1 MFEFW
6 FLGKFDTAAIKTDES
21 KSPIEIGSGSQTEL
35 GRGRER
41 EGENSFQQT
50 KENYVKFVAVVGCKV
65 VKRQQT
71 KQSLKI
77 FSSVVWGE
85 RAQVISLRKYPVI
98 EKKREQGLTIAK
110 RSSCRDDESKH
121 T

>member
-1 MFEFW
+1 M
-6 FLGKFDTAAIKTDES
+6 
-21 KSPIEIGSGSQTEL
+21 SPSHQL
-35 GRGRER
+35 KLVAGRRQSWGGGER

-71 KQSLKI
+71 SAHSLKI

-98 EKKREQGLTIAK
+98 EKQREQGLTNE

-121 T
+121 MVHEI

>member
-21 KSPIEIGSGSQTEL
+21 KSPIEIGSGSKTEQ

-71 KQSLKI
+71 KRTQFKDI
-77 FSSVVWGE
+77 F
-85 RAQVISLRKYPVI
+85 
-98 EKKREQGLTIAK
+98 
-110 RSSCRDDESKH
+110 
-121 T
+121 